1 MTSIGLT
8 TNVVL
13 EINFGSITIRSDC
26 RANQEVEF
34 VKTQAFK
41 IIEQVN
47 DNIQAKLT
55 FIHMDVFSGK
65 CGEACACNVVAAL
78 IN

>member
-8 TNVVL
+8 TNFML
-13 EINFGSITIRSDC
+13 EIKYGSISIQSDC
-26 RANQEVEF
+26 RGNQEFEVIER
-34 VKTQAFK
+34 QAFK
-41 IIEQVN
+41 FIAQVN

>member
-8 TNVVL
+8 TNFVL
-13 EINFGSITIRSDC
+13 EIKYGYISIQSDC
-26 RANQEVEF
+26 RCNQEVE
-34 VKTQAFK
+34 VVERQAFK
-41 IIEQVN
+41 IIAQVN

-65 CGEACACNVVAAL
+65 CGEIVLV
-78 IN
+78 IPQWP